1 MDRGAWWP
9 KVYGVTESHAQLVP
23 SIYLHILSL
32 LSLDSPHSSPHLP
45 DRCMCLHFKLNV
57 SEIERVFFC
66 CFLFF
71 QPFLNGACP
80 LDDLV
85 WNISVSSVVDP
96 TSLCLPHPELWVSSV
111 SCSNVTYVPLLLYS
125 LHLIS
130 CQSSLCLL
138 AFFPWVGSV
147 MTTLSHPLPYMC
159 PQYYLQYPQETLS
172 IVLPSRVLATKP
184 LNQWSFQCYVQYPKA
199 GQMLYG
205 KLKIKPMFLK

>member
-9 KVYGVTESHAQLVP
+9 NAYGVAESHARLVP

-32 LSLDSPHSSPHLP
+32 LSLESPHSSLHLP
-45 DRCMCLHFKLNV
+45 ARCLCLHFKLSV
-57 SEIERVFFC
+57 SEIECVFFC

-71 QPFLNGACP
+71 QPFLNGTCP

-111 SCSNVTYVPLLLYS
+111 SCFNITYEPLLLYS
-125 LHLIS
+125 LQLIS

-138 AFFPWVGSV
+138 AFFPWLGSV
-147 MTTLSHPLPYMC
+147 MTTLSHSPTMC
-159 PQYYLQYPQETLS
+159 ALSTTYNTLKNH
-172 IVLPSRVLATKP
+172 LA
-184 LNQWSFQCYVQYPKA
+184 
-199 GQMLYG
+199 
-205 KLKIKPMFLK
+205 